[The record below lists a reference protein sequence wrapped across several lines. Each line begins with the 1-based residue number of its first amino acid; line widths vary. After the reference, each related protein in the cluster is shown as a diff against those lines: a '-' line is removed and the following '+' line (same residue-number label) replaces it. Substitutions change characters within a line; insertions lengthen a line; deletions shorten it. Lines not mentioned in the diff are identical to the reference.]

1 MPANENPLPSDTEVL
16 VTTALLARVVALESE
31 NSRLRIS
38 ARRVYISNGTYSLLF
53 FPINKITVQG
63 GRALFRT
70 VFPWRIHCIV
80 CVCKTVHAVEI
91 VDVCK

>member
-1 MPANENPLPSDTEVL
+1 MTVL
-16 VTTALLARVVALESE
+16 LL
-31 NSRLRIS
+31 IQW
-38 ARRVYISNGTYSLLF
+38 NGTYSLLF

-70 VFPWRIHCIV
+70 VFPWRIHCIA